1 MSLLAPARSLEA
13 DDRAEPL
20 FDDDFLETLEY
31 LHIIARRILSGQMKA
46 ERRSRQK
53 GVSVEFADHRPYS
66 PGDDFRF
73 IDWNVYFR
81 TENLF
86 LKLFEEEEDL
96 YIYLLL
102 DCSGSID
109 FGVPYK
115 FHYLRRL
122 AAAIGYLGLAGLD
135 RVFVVP
141 FHHSL
146 PTGAAGLLTLRGKGK
161 VFRLLHFLETLKPGG
176 PTNLSACMKTF
187 AGSKRKRGLAV
198 VLSDFYDENSVA
210 CLNALRYQK
219 FEVFAIHCV
228 SPQET
233 NPELLGD
240 LRLHDTE
247 TDRFRDVTL
256 TESMLKRYRRTFD
269 DYCAN
274 LERFCRTNQVGYV
287 RCRTD
292 LPFQDT
298 IIRMLRRERFLQ

>member
-1 MSLLAPARSLEA
+1 MTAPSKLESFR

-20 FDDDFLETLEY
+20 FDDNFLETLEY
-31 LHIIARRILSGQMKA
+31 LHIIARKILSGQMKA

-73 IDWNVYFR
+73 IDWNVFFR
-81 TENLF
+81 TDNLF

-96 YIYLLL
+96 YIYILL
-102 DCSGSID
+102 DCSGSMD
-109 FGVPYK
+109 FGKPYK
-115 FHYLRRL
+115 FHYIRRL

-135 RVFVVP
+135 RVFIIP
-141 FHHSL
+141 FSSAL
-146 PTGAAGLLTLRGKGK
+146 PKGAAQMLSARGKGK
-161 VFRLLHFLETLKPGG
+161 VFRMLDFLQGLKGTG
-176 PTNLSACMKTF
+176 PTNLSASLRTF
-187 AGSKRKRGLAV
+187 AGSRRKRGLAI
-198 VLSDFYDENSVA
+198 VLSDFYDANSMA
-210 CLNALRYQK
+210 GLNALRYQK

-247 TDRFRDVTL
+247 TGRFRDVTL
-256 TESMLKRYRRTFD
+256 TETLLKRYRRTFGE
-269 DYCAN
+269 YCEG
-274 LERFCRTNQVGYV
+274 LEKFCRSSELGYV

-292 LPFQDT
+292 RPFEE
-298 IIRMLRRERFLQ
+298 IIIQMLRKERFLQ